1 MKKIIQLALLLLLPA
16 ATLAQT
22 AAYPNGVC
30 TAGAT
35 KAVTQGLNSTNQLL
49 GMFPGCTVSVFLAGT
64 TNLATIF
71 LDHAQTPLGNPFTAN
86 TTTGLFVFWADGT
99 LRYDIQLS
107 GAGMPTTT
115 IPNVLLTAIPQIVLT
130 TNGTSGPSTLING
143 VLNVPNYSTGGG
155 GAGNPASPPFCVQ
168 FANSDVSAFQCDSTA
183 GFTTASAFSYNPTTH
198 DLVSRLL
205 NNIPFASQ
213 FQTGGGNNG
222 IANALTALGTN
233 QVVIVDNG
241 DGGNEVNNVFSPSTP
256 DNSTIIDQRSPGN
269 TVNFGA
275 PGVSVTQRNPVAA
288 NPPFAT
294 AFIAIP
300 YSTSVYNVWSNSNGD
315 NNLLGAYAQMVGSF
329 RDGPG
334 ADYGNDWTVTQGLG
348 VNTADY
354 APGISDGLA
363 VSMQKN
369 GPGDINLFGGAF
381 ITSGGQGTEGSDQG
395 FTGYSINGGQAD
407 VRTMTTVASVTG
419 QQIVPSTITP
429 GSPFYNRL
437 SAGITDWMIDMNAS
451 TLGSTGSLTGAYVWI
466 ENAGNGMTNGTYT
479 VTCTGGG
486 GSGGTLQATVISN
499 TLNIVSGVRVLSPGS
514 GYTSAPTCAGW
525 TPGGTPATLIPV
537 IAAAGQMGTTTTAPG
552 STYVPMMTV
561 SGITLVPST
570 GDVVT
575 SSSAPRATNPG
586 TNQTDTI
593 TAVVNNNH
601 PLVAGLAWKA
611 DGFPERVN
619 IISVSGGTTTG
630 STQTITV
637 QHQTPIES
645 ASNWYQGGTQ
655 GCLLQD
661 ANFVQTAILMCDYA
675 FGAFDSTHLIYGKL
689 SHGGLN
695 VVHLPN
701 MFANTTSGVNGFHI
715 FAGAQVQSV
724 AAVRP
729 GDVSTTGGQPTLE
742 FNNVPWVAGDF
753 LAQPMA
759 TGFDVTGVLAAQL
772 NSNAPSDNGDALI
785 FMSVEGGHWDANLI
799 AARFVNNNGANLYQN
814 NGGALT
820 EPNGIF
826 FQGTWANFGVMNAP
840 PSSSVLQV
848 TDEGQPLAWLSGTLG
863 LTSDP
868 PNNRWDMGGAGLK
881 MTGNL
886 FANTLTYSQS
896 PGIGSGNQSFTS
908 NPNGIGGFFSSLGST
923 LNGSDATLGLQEVD
937 AGTIH
942 AGTTIP
948 IPGSTFF
955 IAGSPATGGSTTY
968 SWVAVSETSSG
979 GKTLPSSALTST
991 TGPATLTSL
1000 NFYHLSGLTS
1010 PGAQFIDVYRTAGAS
1025 VGLICHLTALQIQG
1039 AGCIDQGQAASGAVP
1054 TADTSGVLTV
1064 ATSGTIA
1071 AFPIPVVDN
1080 NTPTVGLAVC
1090 IKAVGPPIQLGTC
1103 STTPTGGAC
1112 TCN

>member
-1 MKKIIQLALLLLLPA
+1 MNKFRFLLLMVVAPLC
-16 ATLAQT
+16 LAQT
-22 AAYPNGVC
+22 QGAHRISQVLVKGNNINANVGPFANITVC
-30 TAGAT
+30 VANTGCDTGAT
-35 KAVTQGLNSTNQLL
+35 IYLDKGLTQPISQPLVADGSGNYDYYVPVGCYDEQISIPGSPDIFVPNVCPFNGIPGGVTQIIAGTNVTISPTNGLGAVTINST
-49 GMFPGCTVSVFLAGT
+49 G
-64 TNLATIF
+64 
-71 LDHAQTPLGNPFTAN
+71 
-86 TTTGLFVFWADGT
+86 
-99 LRYDIQLS
+99 
-107 GAGMPTTT
+107 
-115 IPNVLLTAIPQIVLT
+115 
-130 TNGTSGPSTLING
+130 
-143 VLNVPNYSTGGG
+143 GGG
-155 GAGNPASPPFCVQ
+155 GAGNPAAPAFCVQ
-168 FANSDVSAFQCDSTA
+168 FANSGVNAFQCDTTA
-183 GFTTASAFSYNPTTH
+183 GFGTNSAFSYNPTTH
-198 DLVSRLL
+198 DLVSRLF

-222 IANALTALGTN
+222 ISNYLTSGVGAN
-233 QVVIVDNG
+233 QVVVVDNG
-241 DGGNEVNNVFSPSTP
+241 DGTTEVNNVFSPTTP
-256 DNSTIIDQRSPGN
+256 DNSTIIDQRSPGA
-269 TVNFGA
+269 TTNFGA
-275 PGVSVTQRNPVAA
+275 PGISTTQRNCISRS
-288 NPPFAT
+288 PPFDT
-294 AFIAIP
+294 AFISIP
-300 YSTSVYNVWSNSNGD
+300 YCTSIFNVWSNSNGT
-315 NNLLGAYAQMVGSF
+315 NNTLGAYAEMVGSV

-334 ADYGNDWTVTQGLG
+334 ADYGNDWTLSQGLG

-354 APGISDGLA
+354 APGISDGFA

-369 GPGDINLFGGAF
+369 SDGDINLFGGAF

-407 VRTMTTVASVTG
+407 VRTMTSVASTSGG
-419 QQIVPSTITP
+419 QVVPANTP
-429 GSPFYNRL
+429 GGPFFSRW
-437 SAGITDWMIDMNAS
+437 SAGLTDWAVDMNAA
-451 TLGSTGSLTGAYVWI
+451 TLGSSGGLTGAYVWI
-466 ENAGNGMTNGTYT
+466 ENAGSGMTNGTYT

-499 TLNIVSGVRVLSPGS
+499 TLNIVSGVHVLTPGS

-537 IAAAGQMGTTTTAPG
+537 IAAAGQMGTTTIAPG
-552 STYVPMMTV
+552 STYIPMMTV
-561 SGITLVPST
+561 SGVTLVPST

-575 SSSAPRATNPG
+575 SSSAVRAPNPG

-601 PLVAGLAWKA
+601 PLVSGLAWKA

-630 STQTITV
+630 STQTIV
-637 QHQTPIES
+637 VSHQTPIEN

-661 ANFVQTAILMCDYA
+661 ANFVQTAILMCDFA
-675 FGAFDSTHLIYGKL
+675 FGAFDSTHLLYGKL

-729 GDVSTTGGQPTLE
+729 GDVSTTGGQPTLA
-742 FNNVPWVAGDF
+742 FNDVPWAAGHF
-753 LAQPMA
+753 LAQPMP
-759 TGFDVTGVLAAQL
+759 TGFDLTGVLAAQL
-772 NSNAPSDNGDALI
+772 NSNAPSDNGDTLI
-785 FMSVEGGHWDANLI
+785 FLSVQGGHWDANLN
-799 AARFVNNNGANLYQN
+799 AARIVNNNPANFYQN
-814 NGGALT
+814 NGGPLT

-826 FQGTWANFGVMNAP
+826 LQGTWANFGVMNAP

-896 PGIGSGNQSFTS
+896 PGIGVGNQSFTS
-908 NPNGIGGFFSSLGST
+908 NPNGIGGYFSSLGST

-1039 AGCIDQGQAASGAVP
+1039 AGCIDQGQTASGALP

-1071 AFPIPVVDN
+1071 NFPIPVVDN
-1080 NTPTVGLAVC
+1080 NTPTVGQVAC